1 MTHTQTAAAP
11 RIARILKLSITAGL
25 MSVMLS
31 ACGTSDIFGTTGQ
44 ITSQIPQATSQTA
57 QTPASKVAFA
67 RIIGAPT
74 SVSTRLTKNLIEAA
88 AKRNLAVITNGSDK
102 PDYTIRGYV
111 VAAGMNTGTKLS
123 YIWDIAD
130 KTGKRAHRI
139 TGEEILNGKNA
150 KDPWANVTDGAIN
163 GIAEKTVGKFITW
176 LPNKKTGA
184 STPAVAP
191 PASQKIANAAPA
203 APAYTG
209 SLATNS
215 GATTAFIEAVHG
227 APGDGK
233 ASLTNAIRQQ
243 LKAKGIRIASANTS
257 PNYVVRGNV
266 SMGAPSNGNQKIK
279 IEWQVLD
286 PNGKRLGV
294 VSQKNVIPQGTLD
307 GKWGGTAQ
315 AAASAASQGI
325 VKLLPSTAKIN

>member
-1 MTHTQTAAAP
+1 MTHTKTAAAP
-11 RIARILKLSITAGL
+11 RLASVIKLSITTGL
-25 MSVMLS
+25 MSLMLS

-44 ITSQIPQATSQTA
+44 ITSQIPTTPAQTA
-57 QTPASKVAFA
+57 QVPASKVAFA

-74 SVSTRLTKNLIEAA
+74 NVSQKLSSSLNAA
-88 AKRNLAVITNGSDK
+88 AARRNLSVITNASDK

-111 VAAGMNTGTKLS
+111 VAAAQNTGTKLS
-123 YIWDIAD
+123 YIWDVAD

-139 TGEEILNGKNA
+139 TGEEILSGKNA
-150 KDPWANVTDGAIN
+150 KDPWVNVNDAAIN
-163 GIAEKTVGKFITW
+163 VIAEKTISKFAAW
-176 LPNKKTGA
+176 LPSQNRGTG
-184 STPAVAP
+184 SKPAPVA
-191 PASQKIANAAPA
+191 QKIANAAPT

-209 SLATNS
+209 SLGSTSNVM
-215 GATTAFIEAVHG
+215 TAYIEPVKG

-233 ASLTNAIRQQ
+233 SSLTNAIRQQ
-243 LKAKGIRIASANTS
+243 LTAKGIRLASSNTS

-266 SMGAPSNGNQKIK
+266 DMGSPSNGSQKIK

-325 VKLLPSTAKIN
+325 VKLLPSQAKIN